1 MLKKLS
7 IIILFSIY
15 TSLLSSPAFAT
26 ENDYS
31 IDNEGDIWYE
41 VDIKPVFITSSYQ
54 PQVNRVSAM
63 QIPKM
68 VLPTDDGYISSGYGY
83 RKSSCSACSS
93 NHKGVDFAPGK
104 GEPVYAAMDGIVSRI
119 EYGYGFGQHVY
130 IEHIAN
136 FNDDR
141 FEDWKTIY
149 AHLEIGTTP
158 KSVRVGSV
166 VKAGDLIGTVGN
178 TGISTGAHLHFELIV
193 DGENVD
199 PQKYLKMYQVPR

>member
-119 EYGYGFGQHVY
+119 EYGY
-130 IEHIAN
+130 
-136 FNDDR
+136 
-141 FEDWKTIY
+141 
-149 AHLEIGTTP
+149 
-158 KSVRVGSV
+158 
-166 VKAGDLIGTVGN
+166 
-178 TGISTGAHLHFELIV
+178 
-193 DGENVD
+193 
-199 PQKYLKMYQVPR
+199 

>member
-1 MLKKLS
+1 MLKSLS
-7 IIILFSIY
+7 IIILFSI
-15 TSLLSSPAFAT
+15 SSILLPSSAFAN

-31 IDNEGDIWYE
+31 IDNEETIVYE
-41 VDIKPVFITSSYQ
+41 TKIQPLFVTSRYQ
-54 PQVNRVSAM
+54 PKVNRVSPM
-63 QIPKM
+63 QIPEM
-68 VLPTDDGYISSGYGY
+68 VLPTNDSYISSEYGY
-83 RKSSCSACSS
+83 RKPSCSACSS
-93 NHKGVDFAPGK
+93 NHKGVDFDPGK

-119 EYGYGFGQHVY
+119 EYGYGFGQHIY

-158 KSVRVGSV
+158 ENVRVGSV

-199 PQKYLKMYQVPR
+199 PKKYLKMYQVPR

>member
-41 VDIKPVFITSSYQ
+41 VDTKPVFITSSYQ

-68 VLPTDDGYISSGYGY
+68 VLPTNDSYISSGYGY

-93 NHKGVDFAPGK
+93 NHKGIDFAPGK